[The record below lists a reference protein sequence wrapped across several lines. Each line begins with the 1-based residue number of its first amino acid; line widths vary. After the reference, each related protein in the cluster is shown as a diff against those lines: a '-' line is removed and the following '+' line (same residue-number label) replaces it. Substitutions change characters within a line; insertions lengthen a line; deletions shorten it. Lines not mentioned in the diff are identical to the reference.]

1 MLTTQKF
8 GTDELR
14 TLSSSELELVSG
26 GSFEGAPATITYGPP
41 IGDWVFKDVFARPV
55 LGRYT
60 PR

>member
-1 MLTTQKF
+1 MSKTQEF

-14 TLSSSELELVSG
+14 TLSSNELDLVSG

>member
-1 MLTTQKF
+1 MLKIQEL
-8 GTDELR
+8 GTEGLR
-14 TLSSSELELVSG
+14 TLSANELDLVTG

-41 IGDWVFKDVFARPV
+41 IGDWVFKDVFAHPV